1 MLRAVAM
8 VSLAV
13 LSFTTMGVAT
23 AYFAIQGNIKGA
35 DVTALLGTD
44 RPTKKPAN
52 PGDPNA
58 GRDLNILLLGSDNR
72 NGENGNIG
80 GRVAT
85 GMRSDTTIIMHVSA
99 DRSRIELV
107 SIPRDT
113 WVTIPECRRRD
124 GSTSQPWTTKFNAA
138 FSVGGQSGVVTD
150 AAACTIKTVEKMTGV
165 LIDEYVVVDFVGFI
179 SMVNALGGVPICVPN
194 DMRSPKAKLNV
205 KAGYQTLDGVTAL
218 AYARARTGT
227 GLGNGSDTG
236 RIVRQQQL
244 LAATIHQAQSKNL
257 LTDVGSLYK
266 FLDAATSSLTTS
278 PHLAKLSN
286 VTGLAFSLRG
296 IRSTDITFLTAP
308 WKPRGDGAN
317 VELTPAADAIWQR
330 LIADLPLDPASHSS
344 GTSPSGGATSSPGT
358 TDAASS
364 SATAPAQTTKT
375 PGLDAATSA
384 CG

>member
-1 MLRAVAM
+1 M

-124 GSTSQPWTTKFNAA
+124 GSTSQPWTT
-138 FSVGGQSGVVTD
+138 
-150 AAACTIKTVEKMTGV
+150 
-165 LIDEYVVVDFVGFI
+165 
-179 SMVNALGGVPICVPN
+179 
-194 DMRSPKAKLNV
+194 
-205 KAGYQTLDGVTAL
+205 
-218 AYARARTGT
+218 
-227 GLGNGSDTG
+227 
-236 RIVRQQQL
+236 
-244 LAATIHQAQSKNL
+244 
-257 LTDVGSLYK
+257 
-266 FLDAATSSLTTS
+266 
-278 PHLAKLSN
+278 
-286 VTGLAFSLRG
+286 
-296 IRSTDITFLTAP
+296 
-308 WKPRGDGAN
+308 
-317 VELTPAADAIWQR
+317 
-330 LIADLPLDPASHSS
+330 
-344 GTSPSGGATSSPGT
+344 
-358 TDAASS
+358 
-364 SATAPAQTTKT
+364 
-375 PGLDAATSA
+375 
-384 CG
+384 